1 MKRFFLT
8 TAILIFTASPALA
21 LKITNLDKVPHTL
34 ELTNAGTP
42 QTITLAPDATELVT
56 GISQGKLSLKTAPV
70 VKKAKGTVQ
79 ADGLLSG
86 VIGNGRNQDIPVD
99 MNDSYVI
106 WPGGDLRLQ
115 SHRKDNGGSL

>member
-1 MKRFFLT
+1 MKYFFLT
-8 TAILIFTASPALA
+8 TAALLMATPAHA

-42 QTITLAPDATELVT
+42 QTITLAPDATEIVT
-56 GISQGKLSLKTAPV
+56 GISQGKLSLKSAQV

-79 ADGLLSG
+79 ADGMLSG
-86 VIGNGRNQDIPVD
+86 IIGNGRNQDIPVD
-99 MNDSYVI
+99 MNDTYVI

-115 SHRKDNGGSL
+115 SHLKDGGIAF